1 MKRNI
6 PAMLIAIAVFKLL
19 IALALALGAV
29 GVLQLLRPNAD
40 PLLDGFLDKVGFDPQ
55 NPYIDVLAI
64 SLLDLSHL
72 KIKLISAAALVYSC
86 LFFVEGFGLYFDL
99 KWAELFTVIVTS
111 GFIPFEVYEL
121 VVKAHWG
128 KILVI
133 SINTAIVAYLIYR
146 LRQKKF
152 FPVQSEI
159 DIDANIP

>member
-19 IALALALGAV
+19 VAFALGAV
-29 GVLQLLRPNAD
+29 GILQLLRSNAD
-40 PLLDGFLDKVGFDPQ
+40 PLLYGFLDKVGFDPQ
-55 NPYIDVLAI
+55 NPYIDALAI

-72 KIKLISAAALVYSC
+72 KIKLISAAALVYSS

-121 VVKAHWG
+121 VTKAHWS

-133 SINTAIVAYLIYR
+133 SINTAIVAYLLYR

-152 FPVQSEI
+152 FPARSDV
-159 DIDANIP
+159 DIDANIS

>member
-19 IALALALGAV
+19 VALALALGAV
-29 GVLQLLRPNAD
+29 GVLQLLRSNAD
-40 PLLDGFLDKVGFDPQ
+40 PLLYGFLDKVGFDPE
-55 NPYIDVLAI
+55 NPYIDALAI
-64 SLLDLSHL
+64 SILDLSHL
-72 KIKLISAAALVYSC
+72 KIKLIGAAALVYSC
-86 LFFVEGFGLYFDL
+86 LFFVEGFGLYLDL

-128 KILVI
+128 KMLVI
-133 SINTAIVAYLIYR
+133 FINTAIVAYLIYR

-152 FPVQSEI
+152 FPAQSEI